1 MQCNYDNGRQ
11 CPKKATAT
19 MTIIGL
25 DFHTCNQHRPA
36 TANMLTEQ
44 IGPANLISVTELPR

>member
-25 DFHTCNQHRPA
+25 EFHTCNQHRPA